1 MATKTETTADNAK
14 LQADVDALRSD
25 LAEITKTL
33 KTMGGQAAETKTQAA
48 AERIREVTGQARD
61 QFDHARGVA
70 VDQVRENPLA
80 SVAVTFGIGLLI
92 GRLLH
97 K

>member
-1 MATKTETTADNAK
+1 MATRTETTDTAK

-33 KTMGGQAAETKTQAA
+33 KAMGGQAAESKTQAA

-61 QFDHARGVA
+61 QFDNARGAA

-80 SVAVTFGIGLLI
+80 SVAVTFGVGLLI
-92 GRLLH
+92 GRLLQ